1 MKYFRHR
8 FSGGRHSSGEE
19 EREGE
24 AKDARQV
31 RKNLSLE
38 PGGKTHKTRPEPK
51 TYHKKSPKQR
61 ERLIKKQARN

>member
-19 EREGE
+19 ERESE

-31 RKNLSLE
+31 RKDTQNLSLE
-38 PGGKTHKTRPEPK
+38 PGGKTHKT
-51 TYHKKSPKQR
+51 
-61 ERLIKKQARN
+61 